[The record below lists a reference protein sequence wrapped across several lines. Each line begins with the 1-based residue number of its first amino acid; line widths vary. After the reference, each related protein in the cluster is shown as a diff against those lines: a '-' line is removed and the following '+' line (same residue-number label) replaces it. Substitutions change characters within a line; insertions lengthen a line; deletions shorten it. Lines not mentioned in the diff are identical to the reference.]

1 MLPRRQLGTSPRGDG
16 LEVDEPEDDSMALL
30 MSGEV
35 DRPKADDM
43 DEERM
48 LRALMDAQGRD

>member
-1 MLPRRQLGTSPRGDG
+1 MSPRKT
-16 LEVDEPEDDSMALL
+16 AWRLL

-35 DRPKADDM
+35 DRPRDDEM
-43 DEERM
+43 DEARM